1 MALEHWVTLVPDTK
15 SLEKG
20 IEKAL
25 AKAKEGAT
33 VEVKTDPAQAERAGR
48 DAGKAI
54 DKGAKDETR
63 DTGKD
68 VGGQIDK
75 GAKEGTK
82 DTGKEVGTK
91 VGKDAGESGAKSA
104 KSAGRVIAE
113 TIGGE
118 IGRNVGD
125 WARSRF
131 PRVFDN
137 LGDIGQ
143 VFGTAGAKAAGAF
156 ATRLGERLRSSG
168 VKATAAAAGSVVAT
182 GFASALT
189 NNFSGVDSA
198 LDNLSTR
205 AHTLKGVLGD
215 TFVGSAV
222 STFADGL
229 DHARG
234 ALSMVQT
241 VTGTVNDTI
250 GAFSGITKAAA
261 GAQTLFNVA
270 LTANPIGVVVA
281 AIAALVAGLVYFFT
295 QTETGRKVWEKF
307 TAVAGKAWGIVKG
320 AAETA
325 WNWFK
330 STLWPGIQTGFQV
343 AATAFTTFRDVVG
356 RVFERV
362 QQFMQ
367 PVLDIITKIKDGIGG
382 ALGGIGNALSHVPG
396 FGFLGGHAGGGQ
408 IMGPGTGTSDSI
420 ITRVSNGEFIVNAE
434 QTRKNLPLLW
444 AINSGALPGFETGGL
459 VDATSPLKQYAQS
472 MVGRKYSMETR
483 NDCSGTMS
491 ELANVATGRAPR
503 SSLMTTV
510 NEGSWLKERGF
521 IIGRGGPGTFR
532 IGWYDHGGG
541 ANGHT
546 AGTLPDGTNVE
557 SSGSTGMFTMG
568 ANARGADHPMF
579 DQHAFLPMSPQGQA
593 IGGDGASLGGF
604 GGSGGGGFGGSSG
617 GGGGLGGGFGG
628 SGGSG
633 ARRIGGSGGGSDKA
647 ESLFSQLQSIGEGGV
662 KETFLPEGFSDPMS
676 WPNVQSGIALLKF
689 FGGMLGGQNKQGLI
703 QDTRN
708 MAPGELNPAITAGGS
723 SQLLGGAA
731 GMMTQ
736 LTQGVPGVSQ
746 GQPGSID
753 QSINFN
759 GNVDGDVSKAMQ
771 QAHTARVAGAQ
782 GLKLSGPKVLS

>member
-1 MALEHWVTLVPDTK
+1 MAIEHWVTLVPDTK

-20 IEKAL
+20 IAKAL
-25 AKAKEGAT
+25 DKAKEGAT

-68 VGGQIDK
+68 VGAQIDK

-168 VKATAAAAGSVVAT
+168 VKATAAATGAVVAT

-295 QTETGRKVWEKF
+295 QTETGRKIWEKF
-307 TAVAGKAWGIVKG
+307 TQVVGKAWDWVKEK
-320 AAETA
+320 ASTA
-325 WNWFK
+325 WSWFQ
-330 STLWPGIQTGFQV
+330 STLWPGIKVGIDF
-343 AATAFTTFRDVVG
+343 AIDKFNLFRDVIKT
-356 RVFERV
+356 VFEKVREYI
-362 QQFMQ
+362 Q
-367 PVLDIITKIKDGIGG
+367 PVVDLIGKIKDGIGG

-396 FGFLGGHAGGGQ
+396 LGFLGGHAEGGL
-408 IMGPGTGTSDSI
+408 ITGPGTGTSDSI
-420 ITRVSNGEFIVNAE
+420 ITRVSNGEFIVNTE

-444 AINSGALPGFETGGL
+444 AINSGALPGFESGGQVGGL
-459 VDATSPLKQYAQS
+459 SPHATQVQQMIKGFWPQITNIGGYRSPDGVYNEHSTGNALDVMIPAWNTPQGKALGDSVAGWALKNADALGLSWVLWRQTQYGGSAGNQGAGMPDRGSPTQNH
-472 MVGRKYSMETR
+472 M
-483 NDCSGTMS
+483 
-491 ELANVATGRAPR
+491 
-503 SSLMTTV
+503 
-510 NEGSWLKERGF
+510 
-521 IIGRGGPGTFR
+521 
-532 IGWYDHGGG
+532 DHVHIFMNRYKGGG
-541 ANGHT
+541 
-546 AGTLPDGTNVE
+546 LPL
-557 SSGSTGMFTMG
+557 SGPT
-568 ANARGADHPMF
+568 
-579 DQHAFLPMSPQGQA
+579 
-593 IGGDGASLGGF
+593 IGGDGASVGGV
-604 GGSGGGGFGGSSG
+604 SASSG
-617 GGGGLGGGFGG
+617 GGAPAGGGGSAFGG
-628 SGGSG
+628 SAGGG
-633 ARRIGGSGGGSDKA
+633 RRIGGAGGGSDA
-647 ESLFSQLQSIGEGGV
+647 NGILDQLKSIGEGGV
-662 KETFLPEGFSDPMS
+662 KETFLPQGFSDPMS
-676 WPNVQSGIALLKF
+676 WPNVQSGMALLKF
-689 FGGMLGGQNKQGLI
+689 FGGMLGGKNGEQGQI
-703 QDTRN
+703 SDTRN
-708 MAPGELNPAITAGGS
+708 LAPGELNPAITAGGS
-723 SQLLGGAA
+723 ASLLGGAA

-736 LTQGVPGVSQ
+736 LTQGGVA
-746 GQPGSID
+746 QPAGGNTTID
-753 QSINFN
+753 QSTNFN
-759 GNVDGDVSKAMQ
+759 GNVDGDVSKGLAKANQ
-771 QAHTARVAGAQ
+771 ARVAGAQ
-782 GLKLSGPKVLS
+782 GLKLSGPRVLS